1 MTLFLTYE
9 LTFCDSFL
17 DTWQVGFY
25 CLLSLLIFC
34 ISDSFIKCL
43 IFPYEV
49 PHCTRSFG
57 PIYFSY
63 ISIKYIWS
71 YSFLSPN
78 FSQIFPHPFLLI
90 FIFLSINKTKQNKAK
105 TTHTHTH
112 SKQTNKQIM
121 EPLILSL
128 NFFCRTVS
136 SLPWEYELAYIPW
149 YKSQLMRNKG
159 NRSWFC
165 WISGSKLYFHTTL
178 AKSVVD
184 NRTEPLPPFPLHSL
198 LPFLLLSE
206 SPCKLCV
213 ANVHLSLCFL
223 RASWLRT
230 CSSLY
235 LFFCLGCLKNIS
247 LQLSKI
253 I

>member
-25 CLLSLLIFC
+25 CLVSLLIFY

-105 TTHTHTH
+105 TTHTHTP
-112 SKQTNKQIM
+112 SKPTNK
-121 EPLILSL
+121 LWSL
-128 NFFCRTVS
+128 LFCLWTFFAG
-136 SLPWEYELAYIPW
+136 LFLAYLGSMNLPTSPGITLSW
-149 YKSQLMRNKG
+149 WGIKVIDLDSAESQ
-159 NRSWFC
+159 
-165 WISGSKLYFHTTL
+165 
-178 AKSVVD
+178 
-184 NRTEPLPPFPLHSL
+184 
-198 LPFLLLSE
+198 
-206 SPCKLCV
+206 V
-213 ANVHLSLCFL
+213 A
-223 RASWLRT
+223 
-230 CSSLY
+230 SST
-235 LFFCLGCLKNIS
+235 FT
-247 LQLSKI
+247 QLWPNL
-253 I
+253 